1 MTHAPPKAVVPFHCT
16 TSYMTLPPAV
26 QHVSASRTAA
36 AAGKRALEDTRRPL
50 KERLGLE
57 EIIIGTNAQP
67 AIVYAADLF
76 CKGAAPTFFFFFR
89 CRR

>member
-1 MTHAPPKAVVPFHCT
+1 
-16 TSYMTLPPAV
+16 MTLPPAV

-67 AIVYAADLF
+67 AIVYAADLL
-76 CKGAAPTFFFFFR
+76 CKGAAPTFFFFAAAAKVQQVKKWEIR
-89 CRR
+89 DGRKLT